1 MPLKQQSPFGTGR
14 LTRLATKDIWSAG
27 FARLACCAVAACFVL
42 GCSAAS
48 AQSRV
53 YRDRVEPQ
61 WFSNGEKFWYRV
73 DLKNDQREFIVVD
86 SVAGTRTAAFD
97 HAAVAK
103 QMNDLLGRSYRATA
117 LPIDRIEFSDDKTH
131 LTFFGREGRFRLDG
145 TDGTLTQIEAAAAS
159 DSTQLVLPP
168 EPSRNSPDETEVIVT
183 NKLTSAVLLFWVNSE
198 RNQRSYGKIQPG
210 ETRRQHTYA
219 GHVWLFK
226 FENGDDIGCIRAV
239 NGGTSITLDDEAV
252 VNVRR
257 NETRPPRR
265 GRRREPDSNATASKS
280 PDGVYEA
287 LVRDHNL
294 WLRKTADDSET
305 QLTTDADVSH
315 TMHRDA
321 SRERL
326 INMAYDKADYPESA
340 PDIMWT
346 PDSRFLVAFQTKT
359 VEEKRVSYIEST
371 PSDQLQP
378 KLQSYPY
385 LKPGDAIPV
394 STPRLFD
401 LNSGK
406 ETTLSHELFAN
417 PWSLEFQRWSD
428 DGTRCWL
435 LYNER
440 GHQKMRVLEITLAT
454 GEVRAIVEESSATF
468 IQYSS
473 EGKQELRWLKDHT
486 LLWASERSGWNHLYR
501 YDTLSGKIVNAVT
514 TGDWNLRRIDRIDE
528 ESGQIWFFAV
538 GLQPGQDPYHEHFC
552 RTNLDGSGF
561 VQLTEGDGTHKV
573 QWSPDHKWLIDQ
585 YSRVDLPPVTELR
598 SASDGTLVC
607 KLEEA
612 DASEIIAAR
621 GGLPE
626 RFVAKGRDGIT
637 DIWGIIHRPRNFDPA
652 RSYPVVENIYAGPH
666 DHHVPK
672 AFRPVFGHQHL
683 IADQGFI
690 VVQIDGMGT
699 AWRSKAFHDVCY
711 RNLKDAGF
719 PDRIAWMKA
728 AQEKITQMELSR
740 VGIYG
745 GSAGGQ
751 NAMGALLWHGD
762 FYKVAV
768 ADCGCHDNRMD
779 KIWWN
784 EQWMGVPEGDI
795 YVTNSN
801 AENARQL
808 QGHLMLVVGELDRNV
823 DPATT
828 MQVAKRLVEAEKE
841 FDLVVVPGAGHGACE
856 TLWAS
861 RRRLKFFETH
871 MAAAP

>member
-1 MPLKQQSPFGTGR
+1 MHRGLQNLPGTRRPKGIVPRKQLSCTIAIC
-14 LTRLATKDIWSAG
+14 LLW
-27 FARLACCAVAACFVL
+27 CCPAAI
-42 GCSAAS
+42 

-53 YRDRVEPQ
+53 YKDRIEPQ
-61 WFSNGEKFWYRV
+61 WFSNGEKFWYRLE
-73 DLKNDQREFIVVD
+73 LKNDEREFVVVD
-86 SVAGTRTAAFD
+86 AVAGTRATAFD
-97 HAAVAK
+97 HAAVGM
-103 QMNDLLGRSYRATA
+103 QMNDLMGSSHPATA
-117 LPIDRIEFSDDKTH
+117 LPIDRIEFSEDETQ
-131 LTFFGREGRFRLDG
+131 LTLLGPEGRFRLDSAN
-145 TDGTLTQIEAAAAS
+145 GTLTIIEADATG
-159 DSTQLVLPP
+159 DRIQLVLPA
-168 EPSRNSPDETEVIVT
+168 EPSQNSPDDTEVIVT
-183 NKLTSAVLLFWVNSE
+183 NKLPSAVLLAWVDSD
-198 RNQRSYGKIQPG
+198 RNHRSYGRIEPS
-210 ETRRQHTYA
+210 ETRRQHTFA

-226 FENGDDIGCIRAV
+226 SENGDAIGSIRAKS
-239 NGGTSITLDDEAV
+239 GGTNITLDDEAV
-252 VNVRR
+252 ANVRH
-257 NETRPPRR
+257 NERR
-265 GRRREPDSNATASKS
+265 QSRRDRQSESDSNATALKS
-280 PDGVYEA
+280 PDGVHEIF
-287 LVRDHNL
+287 VRDHNL
-294 WLRKTADDSET
+294 WSRKTADGMET
-305 QLTTDADVSH
+305 QLTTDANASH

-321 SRERL
+321 ARERL
-326 INMAYDKADYPESA
+326 INMAYDKPDYPDSA
-340 PDIMWT
+340 ADALWS
-346 PDSRFLVAFQTKT
+346 PDSRFLLAFQTKT

-394 STPRLFD
+394 SMPRLFD
-401 LNSGK
+401 ISSAK
-406 ETTLSHELFAN
+406 EVMLSHDLFAN
-417 PWSLEFQRWSD
+417 PWSLDFQRWSD
-428 DGTRCWL
+428 DGSRCWL

-454 GEVRAIVEESSATF
+454 GAVRAIVEESSNTF

-473 EGKQELRWLKDHT
+473 EGKMELRWLKDHA

-501 YDTLSGKIVNAVT
+501 YNTVTGEIVNAVT
-514 TGDWNLRRIDRIDE
+514 NGEWNVRRIDRIDE
-528 ESGQIWFFAV
+528 ETGQVWFYAV
-538 GLQPGQDPYHEHFC
+538 GLNPRQDPYHEHFC

-561 VQLTEGDGTHKV
+561 VQLTDGDGTHKV
-573 QWSPDHKWLIDQ
+573 QWSPDQKWLIDQ
-585 YSRVDLPPVTELR
+585 FSRVDLPPVTELR
-598 SASDGTLVC
+598 SAIDGRLVC

-612 DASEIIAAR
+612 DASEIVEAR

-626 RFVAKGRDGIT
+626 RFVAKGRDGMT
-637 DIWGIIHRPRNFDPA
+637 DIWGIIHRPKNFDSS

-672 AFRPVFGHQHL
+672 VFRPVFGHQHL

-728 AQEKITQMELSR
+728 AKEKFTQMDLSR

-784 EQWMGVPEGDI
+784 EQWMGVPEGEI
-795 YVTNSN
+795 YAANSN
-801 AENARQL
+801 SENAHQL
-808 QGHLMLVVGELDRNV
+808 RGRLMLVVGELDRNV

-828 MQVAKRLVEAEKE
+828 MQVAKRLVDEEKE

-856 TLWAS
+856 TPWAS
-861 RRRLKFFETH
+861 RRRLKFLATH
-871 MAAAP
+871 LAAEP